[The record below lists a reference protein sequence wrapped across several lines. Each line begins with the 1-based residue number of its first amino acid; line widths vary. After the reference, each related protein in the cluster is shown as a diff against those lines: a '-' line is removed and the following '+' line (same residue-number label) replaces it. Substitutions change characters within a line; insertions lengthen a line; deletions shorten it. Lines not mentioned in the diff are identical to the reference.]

1 MEKIVFE
8 NLPSTKTPLN
18 AENLNQL
25 QENIENAMSS
35 IVESGSNDN
44 GNYIKF
50 ENGIMMCFQ
59 NVIMNVSLTS
69 GGNNAYYARVDS
81 GIPDYPQPFTEVYYA
96 NVTVFNNNIS
106 SVTPYNGNKEAGSR
120 LNKIAGTLYF
130 YSPGSSEETAF
141 VQIMAIGKWK

>member
-8 NLPSTKTPLN
+8 NLPSTKTPIN
-18 AENLNQL
+18 AKNLNQL

-69 GGNNAYYARVDS
+69 GGNNAYYDRVDS
-81 GIPDYPQPFTEVYYA
+81 GIPDYTQPFTEVY
-96 NVTVFNNNIS
+96 V
-106 SVTPYNGNKEAGSR
+106 
-120 LNKIAGTLYF
+120 
-130 YSPGSSEETAF
+130 
-141 VQIMAIGKWK
+141 

>member
-8 NLPSTKTPLN
+8 NLPSTKTPIN
-18 AENLNQL
+18 AKNLNQL

-69 GGNNAYYARVDS
+69 GGNNAYYAKVDS
-81 GIPDYPQPFTEVYYA
+81 GIPDYPQPFPEVYYA

-106 SVTPYNGNKEAGSR
+106 NVIPYNGNKESGPL
-120 LNKIAGTLYF
+120 LNKISNLLYF
-130 YSPGSSEETAF
+130 YAPGTSQETAF

>member
-8 NLPSTKTPLN
+8 DLPSTNTPLN
-18 AENLNQL
+18 AKNLNQL

-69 GGNNAYYARVDS
+69 GGNNAFYARVSS
-81 GIPDYPQPFTEVYYA
+81 GIPDYPQPFTEVYHA
-96 NVTVFNNNIS
+96 NISVFNNNIS
-106 SVTPYNGNKEAGSR
+106 SVTPYNGSKAGPR
-120 LNKIAGTLYF
+120 LTKIADTLYF
-130 YSPGSSEETAF
+130 YSPGSSEETVF